1 MHYRRLGTSGVQVS
15 AICLGT
21 AFYGSLTPV
30 DEAQRLVHQ
39 ALDLGINFIDT
50 ANTYGDRR
58 FSYPGV
64 PTDRPMVEEIVGRAL
79 RGRRREVIL
88 ATKCGE
94 PVGPGPD
101 RRGLSRRHIMEQVE
115 ISLRRLGTDYLD
127 LYYPH
132 HPDPL
137 TPIAETLRAFDDLV
151 RQGKVRYVGL
161 SDHRAW
167 QVVKALWTADERRLS
182 SPVCVQTLYHLLD
195 RRDEVELL
203 PACRQFGLSLVIFSP
218 LAGGLLAGTYRPGQP
233 PPAGS
238 RGQSTHTERGRPSS
252 IPLLTAA
259 ALSAAQRVAQVAGE
273 RGLLPS
279 QMALAWLLSHP
290 EVGAVISGASTVAEL
305 EENAAAV
312 DLPFSAE
319 DRAVLDA
326 LPAW

>member
-1 MHYRRLGTSGVQVS
+1 MHYRRLGASGMQVS

-30 DEAQRLVHQ
+30 DEALRLVHR

-64 PTDRPMVEEIVGRAL
+64 PADRPMVEEIVGQAL
-79 RGRRREVIL
+79 RSRRGEVIL

-94 PVGPGPD
+94 PVGQGPNA
-101 RRGLSRRHIMEQVE
+101 RGLARRHIMEQVE

-137 TPIAETLRAFDDLV
+137 TPIEETLRAFDDLV

-167 QVVKALWTADERRLS
+167 QVVKALWTADERRLT

-195 RRDEVELL
+195 RRDEAELL
-203 PACRQFGLSLVIFSP
+203 PTCRQFGLSMVIFSP
-218 LAGGLLAGTYRPGQP
+218 LAGGLLAGTYRPGEP

-238 RGQSTHTERGRPSS
+238 RGQVTHADRGRPSS

-259 ALSAAQRVAQVAGE
+259 ALSAAQRVAKIAGE
-273 RGLLPS
+273 RGQRPGPL
-279 QMALAWLLSHP
+279 ALAWLLSHP
-290 EVGAVISGASTVAEL
+290 EVGAVISGTSTVAEL
-305 EENAAAV
+305 EENVAAI

-319 DRAVLDA
+319 DRAALDA
-326 LPAW
+326 LPPW